1 MKRII
6 IVFMVVLALP
16 IMAFSQDLKGID
28 EIAPFSDGLAAV
40 RQGNQWGFIN
50 QEGALVIDFRS
61 DLLWNKDANTS
72 RSDIKGVR
80 YPMFKEGKCIVWKME
95 GDIPLYGF
103 MDKTGVVVIEP
114 QFLNVQSF
122 ENGYTTG
129 VLFRKVL
136 MGQNEIKMSVYD
148 YKFNDVLMDSSG
160 KIVEFFGERE
170 NIQMRKN
177 RYELPSIWVNKL
189 SDKAVAVK
197 TKGKG
202 WDVRKLA
209 LEN

>member
-6 IVFMVVLALP
+6 VVFMVVLALP
-16 IMAFSQDLKGID
+16 VMAFSQDLKGID

-114 QFLNVQSF
+114 QFLNVRSF

-136 MGQNEIKMSVYD
+136 MGQNEIKMSVFD

>member
-6 IVFMVVLALP
+6 VVFMVVLALP
-16 IMAFSQDLKGID
+16 VMAFSQDLKGID

-114 QFLNVQSF
+114 QFLNVRSF

-136 MGQNEIKMSVYD
+136 MGQNEIKMSVFY